1 MSYLLVCNHQQLRR
15 KVNENETNYLDRLSV
30 SFLLEN
36 KALKSSILTWIILS
50 KAHEFADFYTDMQGY
65 GKTKRSSRRNKGMST
80 LILDHFNNILFIDT
94 NIFTKSYFVRSNYSA
109 TFPKGFRLS
118 ESGSFIILICYSYV
132 TISFYS
138 TNDKN
143 MFLHNA
149 VF

>member
-1 MSYLLVCNHQQLRR
+1 MLVCNHQQLRR

-36 KALKSSILTWIILS
+36 KALKSSRVTWIILS
-50 KAHEFADFYTDMQGY
+50 KAHEFADFHTDMQGY

-80 LILDHFNNILFIDT
+80 LILDHFNNIPFIDII
-94 NIFTKSYFVRSNYSA
+94 IFTKSYFVRSNYSQYSA

-118 ESGSFIILICYSYV
+118 ESGSFIILTCYSHV